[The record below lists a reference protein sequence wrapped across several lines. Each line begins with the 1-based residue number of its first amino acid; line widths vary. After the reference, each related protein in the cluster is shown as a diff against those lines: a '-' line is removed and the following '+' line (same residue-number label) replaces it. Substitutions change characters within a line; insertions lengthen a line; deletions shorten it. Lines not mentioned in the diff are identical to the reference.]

1 MCCDLQNNEEVK
13 TAAAEQN
20 QAEPKEP
27 KQEPKEQTIEDKTDG
42 GKKSSDEPESSKS
55 KELISEAS
63 KKTTSGKKAALVDK
77 ELLQVKT
84 SGTQMPY
91 CHYPPIPYDISDWR
105 PVFLCAFRLL
115 GSLTEIE
122 LAT

>member
-1 MCCDLQNNEEVK
+1 MK
-13 TAAAEQN
+13 SAAAEQN

-27 KQEPKEQTIEDKTDG
+27 KKEPKEQTAEDKTDG
-42 GKKSSDEPESSKS
+42 EKMSSDEPESSKL
-55 KELISEAS
+55 KEVKSEDS
-63 KKTTSGKKAALVDK
+63 KKTTSVKKEALVDK

-84 SGTQMPY
+84 FGTQMPY
-91 CHYPPIPYDISDWR
+91 FRYPPIPIYCFDWWS
-105 PVFLCAFRLL
+105 VFRWCFRLL